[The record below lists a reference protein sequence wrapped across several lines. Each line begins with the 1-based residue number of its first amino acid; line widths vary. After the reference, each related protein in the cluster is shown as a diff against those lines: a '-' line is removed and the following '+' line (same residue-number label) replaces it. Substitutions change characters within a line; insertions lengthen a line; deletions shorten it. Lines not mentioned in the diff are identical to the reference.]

1 MGLQE
6 RIVWLNHWNVW
17 VLFIPLVFIAIVNQR
32 TTGNVI
38 SAILYAGRQS
48 VFSGARSR
56 NSLDTLS
63 KTLLFFFTAFAL
75 FSCLFQAKSAHYS
88 IGLTVLF
95 SVGASLFWMLDYFF
109 VWIITQNKKFI
120 AAYFSRGNLLWHM
133 LGGALFMI
141 SVAECFIPSYS
152 FSFLPV
158 VLVYFVFFIARTVYG
173 LLYSNDHHFSWYY
186 IILYLCAVYLVPM
199 ALVLSAFGRMH

>member
-1 MGLQE
+1 
-6 RIVWLNHWNVW
+6 
-17 VLFIPLVFIAIVNQR
+17 
-32 TTGNVI
+32 
-38 SAILYAGRQS
+38 
-48 VFSGARSR
+48 
-56 NSLDTLS
+56 
-63 KTLLFFFTAFAL
+63 
-75 FSCLFQAKSAHYS
+75 
-88 IGLTVLF
+88 
-95 SVGASLFWMLDYFF
+95 
-109 VWIITQNKKFI
+109 
-120 AAYFSRGNLLWHM
+120 
-133 LGGALFMI
+133 MI

>member
-75 FSCLFQAKSAHYS
+75 FSCLFQER
-88 IGLTVLF
+88 GLE
-95 SVGASLFWMLDYFF
+95 
-109 VWIITQNKKFI
+109 IQ
-120 AAYFSRGNLLWHM
+120 
-133 LGGALFMI
+133 
-141 SVAECFIPSYS
+141 
-152 FSFLPV
+152 
-158 VLVYFVFFIARTVYG
+158 
-173 LLYSNDHHFSWYY
+173 
-186 IILYLCAVYLVPM
+186 
-199 ALVLSAFGRMH
+199 